1 MIDLKLPNI
10 GNGEPEEQLR
20 ELKSYLYQLVEALNW
35 ALQTLEKNMGKD
47 EEKGA

>member
-10 GNGEPEEQLR
+10 GNGEPEKQIQ
-20 ELKSYLYQLVEALNW
+20 ELKRYLYQLVEELNW
-35 ALQTLEKNMGKD
+35 ALQTLEKDMGKD